1 MVIVAMTTCA
11 SADNK
16 RMIEQSG
23 EELLK
28 LNEQAVRQVPNLP
41 SEGKVQLKAKVYP
54 QADDTYRIEILE
66 SKVTEKPKDVTPG
79 ILDSSLLMMQQ

>member
-1 MVIVAMTTCA
+1 MATCA

-41 SEGKVQLKAKVYP
+41 SDGKVQLKAKVYP
-54 QADDTYRIEILE
+54 QPDESYRIEIIE

-79 ILDSSLLMMQQ
+79 ILDSSFFMMQ